1 MKKENEYVILRV
13 RVENSVDKALKKILE
28 SKKISTQTLLEKMIN
43 EYLITNLD
51 CFIGD
56 VKK

>member
-13 RVENSVDKALKKILE
+13 RVENSVDKALKKVLE

>member
-13 RVENSVDKALKKILE
+13 RVENSVDKALKKVLE

-51 CFIGD
+51 CFFGD